1 VPITSDLFETY
12 LKCTTKCFLRSLGET
27 GTGNGYANWV
37 KAEHLS
43 YSSEG
48 IKHLVEGVAE
58 DECVTGPIDLKET
71 WSSKWRLA
79 IQTIA
84 RTQNLESGIHAVE
97 RLVSERGDKAAP
109 LIPIRLVFT
118 NKVDKHDRLSL
129 AFDALVL
136 SQMLGCEI
144 GTGKIIHG
152 NNHTALKVNTG
163 ALTSEVRRLTEKIG
177 VLLSSNT
184 PPELILNRHC
194 PECEFQNQC
203 RQKAIGKD
211 DLSLLSGLTQT
222 ARSSHRSKGIFT
234 VTQLSYTFK
243 SRRAPKRAKNP
254 VTPHYCALQALA
266 IRENTVYIHG
276 TPRFP
281 KSETHVYLDIE
292 GLPDNESYYLIGALI
307 VSDGKESFHSF
318 WADDESQEPAIFF
331 QFIEVVCQLADCR
344 ILHFGGYE
352 IVALK
357 RMKARL
363 PEPFHAKI
371 DAILE
376 RATNVLSVIHPHIYF
391 PVYSNGLKDIGRFL
405 GFEWAQE
412 GATGLQTIV
421 WRKNWN
427 KTKAPDIKAQLLQYN
442 QDDCRALR
450 HVVESIDSLISSG
463 VPTPPGREQRA
474 VINTADLRQVG
485 SGSHKFRKI
494 EFAVP
499 DLDVVNRAAYFDYQ
513 RQKIFVRTSTSL
525 KRILT
530 KALPRRARLKPNKV
544 LQFEAKKCVSCRSR
558 KISKL
563 RLIKRTVIDLKFFK
577 GGAKKWVTEY
587 LSWRYKCAKCGTLFV
602 PEGVPGGR
610 ATKYGHGLATW
621 CIYNSLVCG
630 QNLLRVRRALRD
642 IFDLDIPQPTIFR
655 FKSSLRETLQPIYDK
670 ILAHLLKGSLLHID
684 ETEVKLRGCKGY
696 VWVFASMD
704 AVYFEYRDSRKAQF
718 LGPLLEV
725 FKGVLISD
733 FFTGYDSLKCPQQ
746 KCLIHLIRDM
756 NEDLLSNSFDPEY
769 KDVVQRFARLLQ
781 QIVETVDKYG
791 LKRRHFRKHRN
802 DAVQFLKSVKEA
814 RYSSPIATKY
824 QERMGKYGSRL
835 FTFLHY
841 DGVPWNNNNA
851 EHAIKGF
858 ARVRRFADGRFTED
872 SLREYLVMLSVAET
886 CRYQNIDVLKF
897 LLDRAD
903 NSSRCQ
909 LLLQ

>member
-1 VPITSDLFETY
+1 MRITSDLFETY

-27 GTGNGYANWV
+27 GTGNSYANWV
-37 KAEHLS
+37 KAERLS

-58 DECVTGPIDLKET
+58 DECVTGPIDVKDT
-71 WSSKWRLA
+71 WSPKWRLA

-97 RLVSERGDKAAP
+97 RLISEREDKLAP

-118 NKVDKHDRLSL
+118 NKVDKHDKLSL
-129 AFDALVL
+129 GFDALVL
-136 SQMLGCEI
+136 SQMLGREI

-152 NNHTALKVNTG
+152 NNYTTLKVNTG
-163 ALTSEVRRLTEKIG
+163 ALTSQVRRLTEKIG
-177 VLLSSNT
+177 VLLSST
-184 PPELILNRHC
+184 SPPELILNRHC

-203 RQKAIGKD
+203 RQKAVDND
-211 DLSLLSGLTQT
+211 DLSLLSGLTET
-222 ARSSHRSKGIFT
+222 ARNSHRSKGIFT
-234 VTQLSYTFK
+234 VTQLSYTFR

-254 VTPHYCALQALA
+254 ATPHYFALRALA

-276 TPRFP
+276 IPHLS
-281 KSETHVYLDIE
+281 KAETQVYLDIE
-292 GLPDNESYYLIGALI
+292 GLPDDESYYLIGALV
-307 VSDGKESFHSF
+307 VSGGKESFHSF
-318 WADDESQEPAIFF
+318 WADHKSQELEIFL
-331 QFIEVVCQLADCR
+331 QFIEAVCQLADWR
-344 ILHFGGYE
+344 VLHLGGYE
-352 IVALK
+352 TAALK

-363 PEPFHAKI
+363 PESCHAKI

-391 PVYSNGLKDIGRFL
+391 PIYSNGLKDIGRFL
-405 GFEWAQE
+405 AFKRAHESA
-412 GATGLQTIV
+412 AGLQTIV
-421 WRKNWN
+421 WRKDWN

-442 QDDCRALR
+442 QDDCRALK
-450 HVVESIDSLISSG
+450 HVVESIGSLISSD
-463 VPTPPGREQRA
+463 VPTPPGHEQRSA
-474 VINTADLRQVG
+474 INTADLRQAG
-485 SGSHKFRKI
+485 SGSHKFQKI
-494 EFAVP
+494 EFALP

-513 RQKIFVRTSTSL
+513 RQKIFVRASTSL
-525 KRILT
+525 KRILR
-530 KALPRRARLKPNKV
+530 KALPRRSRLKPNKV
-544 LQFEAKKCVSCRSR
+544 IQLEAKKCVSCRSR
-558 KISKL
+558 KVSQL
-563 RLIKRTVIDLKFFK
+563 CPVKRTVIDLKFFR

-587 LSWRYKCAKCGTLFV
+587 LSWKYKCPK
-602 PEGVPGGR
+602 
-610 ATKYGHGLATW
+610 
-621 CIYNSLVCG
+621 CIYNNLVCG

-642 IFDLDIPQPTIFR
+642 IFELDIPQPTIFR
-655 FKSSLRETLQPIYDK
+655 FKSSLRETLQPIYDR

-718 LGPLLEV
+718 LGPLLEE
-725 FKGVLISD
+725 FEGVLISD
-733 FFTGYDSLKCPQQ
+733 FFTGYDSLNCPQQ

-756 NEDLLSNSFDPEY
+756 NEDLLSNSFDSEY

-802 DAVQFLKSVKEA
+802 DVVRFLKSVEIA

-835 FTFLHY
+835 FTFLNY

-858 ARVRRFADGRFTED
+858 ARARRFADGRFTED
-872 SLREYLVMLSVAET
+872 SIREYLVMLSVVET
-886 CRYQNIDVLKF
+886 CRYQNIVVLKF
-897 LLDRAD
+897 LLARAD
-903 NSSRCQ
+903 NSSHCR
-909 LLLQ
+909 LLL

>member
-1 VPITSDLFETY
+1 VRITSDLFETY

-27 GTGNGYANWV
+27 GTGNSYANWV
-37 KAEHLS
+37 KAERLS

-58 DECVTGPIDLKET
+58 DECVTGPIDVKDT
-71 WSSKWRLA
+71 WSPKWRLA

-97 RLVSERGDKAAP
+97 RLISEREDKLAP

-118 NKVDKHDRLSL
+118 NKVDKHDKLSL
-129 AFDALVL
+129 GFDALVL
-136 SQMLGCEI
+136 SQMLGREI

-152 NNHTALKVNTG
+152 NNYTTLKVNTG
-163 ALTSEVRRLTEKIG
+163 ALTSQVRRLTEKIG
-177 VLLSSNT
+177 VLLSSNS

-203 RQKAIGKD
+203 RQKAVDND
-211 DLSLLSGLTQT
+211 DLSLLSGLTET
-222 ARSSHRSKGIFT
+222 ARNSHRSKGIFT
-234 VTQLSYTFK
+234 VTQLSYTFR

-254 VTPHYCALQALA
+254 ATPHYFALRALA

-276 TPRFP
+276 IPHLS
-281 KSETHVYLDIE
+281 KAETQVYLDIE
-292 GLPDNESYYLIGALI
+292 GLPDDESYYLIGALV
-307 VSDGKESFHSF
+307 VSGGKESFHSF
-318 WADDESQEPAIFF
+318 WADHKSQELEIFL
-331 QFIEVVCQLADCR
+331 QFIEAVCQLADWR
-344 ILHFGGYE
+344 VLHFGGYE
-352 IVALK
+352 TAALK

-363 PEPFHAKI
+363 PESCHAKI

-405 GFEWAQE
+405 GFKRAHES
-412 GATGLQTIV
+412 ATGLQTIV
-421 WRKNWN
+421 WRKDWN

-442 QDDCRALR
+442 QDDCRALK
-450 HVVESIDSLISSG
+450 HVVESIGSLISSD
-463 VPTPPGREQRA
+463 VPTPPGHEQRSA
-474 VINTADLRQVG
+474 INTADLRQAG
-485 SGSHKFRKI
+485 SGSHKFQKI
-494 EFAVP
+494 EFALP

-513 RQKIFVRTSTSL
+513 RQKIFVRASTSL
-525 KRILT
+525 KRILR
-530 KALPRRARLKPNKV
+530 KALPRRSRLKPNKV
-544 LQFEAKKCVSCRSR
+544 IQLEAKKCVSCRSR
-558 KISKL
+558 KVSQL
-563 RLIKRTVIDLKFFK
+563 CPVRRTVIDLKFFR

-587 LSWRYKCAKCGTLFV
+587 LSWKYKCRKCGTLFA
-602 PEGVPGGR
+602 PQGVPSGR

-621 CIYNSLVCG
+621 CIYNNLVCG

-642 IFDLDIPQPTIFR
+642 IFELDIPQPTIFR
-655 FKSSLRETLQPIYDK
+655 FKSSLRETLQPIYDR

-718 LGPLLEV
+718 LGPLLEE
-725 FKGVLISD
+725 FEGVLISD
-733 FFTGYDSLKCPQQ
+733 FFTGYDSLNCPQQ

-756 NEDLLSNSFDPEY
+756 NEDLLSNSFDSEY

-802 DAVQFLKSVKEA
+802 DVVRFLKSVEIA

-835 FTFLHY
+835 FTFLNY

-858 ARVRRFADGRFTED
+858 ARARRFADGRFTED
-872 SLREYLVMLSVAET
+872 SIREYLVMLSVVET

-897 LLDRAD
+897 LLARAD
-903 NSSRCQ
+903 NSSHCR
-909 LLLQ
+909 LLL